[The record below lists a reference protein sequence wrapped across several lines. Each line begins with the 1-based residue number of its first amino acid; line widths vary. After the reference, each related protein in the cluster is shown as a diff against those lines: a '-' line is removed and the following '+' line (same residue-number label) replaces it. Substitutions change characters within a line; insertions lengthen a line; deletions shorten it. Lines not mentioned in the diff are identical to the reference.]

1 MDAIPLMVKEWGD
14 DLPECSIVLLLHEK
28 FVGLTSPLL
37 ASQQQIECS
46 TYPNWVFHGRYS
58 HHMLLFFWSSEHT
71 WRKNQFCLETVPPSL
86 SFLTLWEHRSLKLK
100 VPVYHWPAQPACS
113 RTYFT
118 LVSGLRRPP
127 RSFVC
132 LHMLGFS
139 VPTLPEGL
147 HHNGSWPSSEG
158 TLPLGVGVQLFLISE
173 RIYSTCS
180 ASAAEVQGR
189 YEVCLWSQKDQCFHV
204 LGGL

>member
-1 MDAIPLMVKEWGD
+1 M
-14 DLPECSIVLLLHEK
+14 LLL
-28 FVGLTSPLL
+28 
-37 ASQQQIECS
+37 
-46 TYPNWVFHGRYS
+46 
-58 HHMLLFFWSSEHT
+58 FWSSEHT
-71 WRKNQFCLETVPPSL
+71 WRKNQFCLEIVPPSL
-86 SFLTLWEHRSLKLK
+86 SFLTLWEHRRLKLK

-118 LVSGLRRPP
+118 LVSGLWRPP

-158 TLPLGVGVQLFLISE
+158 TLPLGDGGPAVSHLRENLSHMFCFGSWGAGQIGSVLVIPE
-173 RIYSTCS
+173 RPMLSS
-180 ASAAEVQGR
+180 VRWPS
-189 YEVCLWSQKDQCFHV
+189 
-204 LGGL
+204 